1 MKTSPFDLSGR
12 QCWVIGGAGHLGA
25 ASVGLLAQLGASVLC
40 VDLPGRTCA
49 LPKVDNAP
57 LDANDSKACEAFVA
71 AEIGRRG
78 VPDALVIMTYGACG
92 KRLEDLTA
100 EDFDRA
106 NHANLTATLVLAR
119 AVAEAMAPR
128 GSGSV
133 VLFSSMYGS
142 VSPDPRIYEAPMNP
156 NPLEYG
162 VGKAGVQQLTRYLA
176 VHYGLRGLRFNAIS
190 PGPFPNP
197 AIQEGDPEFVRRLS
211 ARVPLG
217 RIGHPHEVASV
228 VAFLCSDASS
238 YISGQ
243 NLPVDGGWTVW

>member
-1 MKTSPFDLSGR
+1 
-12 QCWVIGGAGHLGA
+12 
-25 ASVGLLAQLGASVLC
+25 
-40 VDLPGRTCA
+40 
-49 LPKVDNAP
+49 
-57 LDANDSKACEAFVA
+57 
-71 AEIGRRG
+71 
-78 VPDALVIMTYGACG
+78 
-92 KRLEDLTA
+92 
-100 EDFDRA
+100 
-106 NHANLTATLVLAR
+106 
-119 AVAEAMAPR
+119 
-128 GSGSV
+128 
-133 VLFSSMYGS
+133 
-142 VSPDPRIYEAPMNP
+142 
-156 NPLEYG
+156 

-176 VHYGLRGLRFNAIS
+176 VHYGPRGLRFNAIS